1 MQRATRCRCY
11 ETPWHWSQFL
21 WRARRSRWPR
31 TSPRWWWANPRPW
44 GLSLPQPAGQQQTGR
59 WLEGR
64 TDRQIKEHIHDTK
77 VNNCYQVII
86 CQVLKMLFWSNDNRS
101 VGLSNCLYTT
111 TESSHK
117 YAVQSFWH
125 LRPCIEIRH
134 KEVANEGYLD
144 MIAASK
150 KRNLPHYTLHGGE
163 YVAKLSASVVVLPRY
178 LLIISCLLQHRRPW
192 TNAATHRRTWA
203 EDVVLL
209 FTSGI
214 PQLLL

>member
-1 MQRATRCRCY
+1 MEVVPCAHQGMQRETRCRCC
-11 ETPWHWSQFL
+11 ETPWHWSLFL

-64 TDRQIKEHIHDTK
+64 TDRQIKEHMHDPK

-86 CQVLKMLFWSNDNRS
+86 CQVLKMLFWSNNNRS

-111 TESSHK
+111 KLPTESSHK

-125 LRPCIEIRH
+125 LRPCVEIRH
-134 KEVANEGYLD
+134 KDVAN
-144 MIAASK
+144 
-150 KRNLPHYTLHGGE
+150 
-163 YVAKLSASVVVLPRY
+163 
-178 LLIISCLLQHRRPW
+178 
-192 TNAATHRRTWA
+192 
-203 EDVVLL
+203 
-209 FTSGI
+209 
-214 PQLLL
+214 